1 MSLNIDKL
9 EKKIKEKVLLQED
22 FEEFVCQECSE
33 ERDFQAL
40 IDFIFKKGIEIQ
52 ENEENYE
59 DNVGDGYYS
68 EEILEQYF
76 HDISLYTPIPRE
88 EEKDIV
94 IKAQAGEEEARE
106 TLVTSNLKL
115 VAKIA
120 MKYSK
125 SGVNYIDL
133 IQDGTIGLITAIDK
147 YDLSKGH
154 SFTSYS
160 VWWIKREIINSIANR
175 INTIKIPSYVYL
187 MNKKIRIFE
196 DEFMEKNNK
205 KPSYQEISEGL
216 NLSQEE
222 VKKMKEASEIGVGGF
237 ANGNEPD
244 LGDFNTV
251 DQIDKELDLL
261 EERSKISNLMRKISP
276 EEQKVVEMYY
286 GLDDNKR
293 VGFKEISKKMGLSV
307 EKVKFLKE
315 RAILKLKCA
324 NERMW
329 G

>member
-9 EKKIKEKVLLQED
+9 EGKINEGVLLQKD
-22 FEEFVCQECSE
+22 FEEFVCEECNE
-33 ERDFQAL
+33 EKDFQAL
-40 IDFIFKKGIEIQ
+40 IDFIFKQGIEVR
-52 ENEENYE
+52 ESEEEYE
-59 DNVGDGYYS
+59 ESVGDGYYS

-88 EEKDIV
+88 EEKEIV
-94 IKAQAGEEEARE
+94 KKAQAGDEDARDM
-106 TLVTSNLKL
+106 LVTSNLKL

-125 SGVNYIDL
+125 AGVNYIDL
-133 IQDGTIGLITAIDK
+133 IQDGTIGLIAAIDK

-175 INTIKIPSYVYL
+175 INAIKIPSYVYL

-196 DEFMEKNNK
+196 DKFIEKNNK
-205 KPSYQEISEGL
+205 KPSYQEIAEGL
-216 NLSQEE
+216 DLSQDDVE
-222 VKKMKEASEIGVGGF
+222 KMKEASEIGVGGF
-237 ANGNEPD
+237 ADGNEPD
-244 LGDFNTV
+244 QGDFNTV
-251 DQIDKELDLL
+251 DEIDRELDLL

-286 GLDDNKR
+286 GLDDNNR
-293 VGFKEISKKMGLSV
+293 LTFREISEKIGLSV

>member
-1 MSLNIDKL
+1 MSLNINKL
-9 EKKIKEKVLLQED
+9 EKKLKEGVLLQKD

-33 ERDFQAL
+33 EVDFQAL
-40 IDFIFKKGIEIQ
+40 IDFIFKEGIEIQ
-52 ENEENYE
+52 ESTDNYE
-59 DNVGDGYYS
+59 NSVGDGYYS

-88 EEKDIV
+88 QEKEIV
-94 IKAQAGEEEARE
+94 KKAQAGDEEARDM
-106 TLVTSNLKL
+106 LVTSNLKL

-133 IQDGTIGLITAIDK
+133 IQDGTIGLIAAIDK
-147 YDLSKGH
+147 YDLAKGH

-175 INTIKIPSYVYL
+175 INAIKIPSYVYL
-187 MNKKIRIFE
+187 VNKKIRIFE

-216 NLSQEE
+216 NLSEDD
-222 VKKMKEASEIGVGGF
+222 VAKMKEASEIGVGGF
-237 ANGNEPD
+237 ADGNEPD

-251 DQIDKELDLL
+251 DQIDRELDIL

-276 EEQKVVEMYY
+276 DEQKVVEMYY

-293 VGFKEISKKMGLSV
+293 FSLKEISQKIGVSV

>member
-9 EKKIKEKVLLQED
+9 EKEIKEGVLLQKD
-22 FEEFVCQECSE
+22 FEEFVCEECNE
-33 ERDFQAL
+33 ERDFQSL
-40 IDFIFKKGIEIQ
+40 IDYIFKNDIEIQ
-52 ENEENYE
+52 ENEQKYEENI
-59 DNVGDGYYS
+59 GDGYYS

-88 EEKDIV
+88 EEKEIV
-94 IKAQAGEEEARE
+94 KKAQAGDEDARDL
-106 TLVTSNLKL
+106 LVTSNLKL

-125 SGVNYIDL
+125 AGVNYIDL
-133 IQDGTIGLITAIDK
+133 IQDGTIGLIAAIDK
-147 YDLSKGH
+147 YDISKGH

-175 INTIKIPSYVYL
+175 INAIKIPSYVYL
-187 MNKKIRIFE
+187 MNKKIRMFE
-196 DEFMEKNNK
+196 DKFMEKTNK
-205 KPSYQEISEGL
+205 KPSYQEIAEELSLSED
-216 NLSQEE
+216 E

-237 ANGNEPD
+237 VDGNVPD
-244 LGDFNTV
+244 QGDFNTV
-251 DQIDKELDLL
+251 DQIDRELELL
-261 EERSKISNLMRKISP
+261 EERSKISNLMKKISP

-286 GLDDNKR
+286 GLEDSTKLTY
-293 VGFKEISKKMGLSV
+293 KEISEKIGLPV